1 MLTLTSSH
9 VKGILCTKAVE
20 ESMNTTCFSRHS
32 FDSFPRAKTMLSNL
46 FKSFGWMSFS
56 SSGFQCQLEL
66 KIWVTCIYKPGHA
79 NCLPLHPGAPPC
91 NVDMAAWAPAVVK
104 VACIPEAS
112 MSDKYN
118 DHTCGSDVSWSNQR
132 SQRIWL
138 TQAKWQTIYLTEH
151 GVKMTIGHESKKYY
165 RTHAAWGGRN
175 DPFCHPFALPVCS
188 SSRATRSQPDIFDTT
203 AVEGADRQW
212 GPSQATWKKM
222 LLYHVTYISSTV
234 PRTIWFVRLLKILK
248 RHAVLSPEPP
258 KIQASRSLTRPFC
271 KKPSD

>member
-1 MLTLTSSH
+1 MLTVTSSH

-20 ESMNTTCFSRHS
+20 ESMSTMCFSRHS

-56 SSGFQCQLEL
+56 SSGFQCQLGL
-66 KIWVTCIYKPGHA
+66 KIWVACIYKPGHV
-79 NCLPLHPGAPPC
+79 NLLTVHPGAPPC

-138 TQAKWQTIYLTEH
+138 TQAKWQTIYLDM
-151 GVKMTIGHESKKYY
+151 VSKWWLAHESKKYY
-165 RTHAAWGGRN
+165 RPNAAWRGRN
-175 DPFCHPFALPVCS
+175 NPFCHPFCPPSLQLLKSNQKSAWHIWHNCGWGCRS
-188 SSRATRSQPDIFDTT
+188 AMRSQSSNMK
-203 AVEGADRQW
+203 EN
-212 GPSQATWKKM
+212 
-222 LLYHVTYISSTV
+222 VTISSTY
-234 PRTIWFVRLLKILK
+234 IY
-248 RHAVLSPEPP
+248 
-258 KIQASRSLTRPFC
+258 IQHCP
-271 KKPSD
+271 